1 MVMIDSYGD
10 GWNGGSFCIV
20 AACDSLA
27 SGELLEGSDLGTVD
41 FDADCGD
48 VVEPGCDAP
57 ADWAVTVT
65 GSNHT
70 IFDT

>member
-1 MVMIDSYGD
+1 MV
-10 GWNGGSFCIV
+10 V
-20 AACDSLA
+20 
-27 SGELLEGSDLGTVD
+27 GTVD

-48 VVEPGCDAP
+48 VVEPGCPAP

-70 IFDT
+70 IMIPAGILPQMAEGTELQHANVGVFYHK